1 MVKGGTF
8 NFELCSK
15 RMHESE
21 WVVFSIADTEGNICG
36 CRWRID
42 ALPREIAYSLKA
54 LAEKLDPSL
63 CKSAKETENVRQY
76 RTKSGA

>member
-1 MVKGGTF
+1 MG
-8 NFELCSK
+8 S
-15 RMHESE
+15 
-21 WVVFSIADTEGNICG
+21 FSIADTEGNICG

-63 CKSAKETENVRQY
+63 CKSAKETENVRQ
-76 RTKSGA
+76 SQ